1 VNPPLPLHGETALI
15 TAGGLVAGGHLSL
28 PRVIAVAAG
37 AAISGDT
44 MGYWLGRGGGA
55 PRRRRPRARSR
66 HDRRRPVGRRLRAA
80 DPRRAIVMLS
90 ARTDVEDREEAL
102 AAGADAYF
110 IKPFALGE
118 LLDHIGALAGAG
130 RSRSR

>member
-1 VNPPLPLHGETALI
+1 
-15 TAGGLVAGGHLSL
+15 
-28 PRVIAVAAG
+28 
-37 AAISGDT
+37 
-44 MGYWLGRGGGA
+44 
-55 PRRRRPRARSR
+55 
-66 HDRRRPVGRRLRAA
+66 
-80 DPRRAIVMLS
+80 MLS